1 MGPLYGG
8 RLIVHGFAAVN
19 TGPVL
24 GRPEGPRVGAQRAA
38 VVVCVAGPRGGAGPD
53 LFVLFEVQ
61 HGQRHVEVLALG
73 TDVVGR
79 VEAAV
84 LLDLEVVVD
93 EAGPHHPAQYE
104 AEDAAAHYEVDAGP
118 GRDRGGSLLPLP
130 PLLTRG
136 AGQLL
141 VRGASNTDG
150 P

>member
-1 MGPLYGG
+1 MRPLDGG
-8 RLIVHGFAAVN
+8 RLVVCRLAAVN
-19 TGPVL
+19 ARAVL
-24 GRPEGPRVGAQRAA
+24 GRSEGPRVGAEGAA
-38 VVVCVAGPRGGAGPD
+38 VVVRVARGGAGPD
-53 LFVLFEVQ
+53 LLVLLQVQ
-61 HGQRHVEVLALG
+61 HWQRDVEVLTLG